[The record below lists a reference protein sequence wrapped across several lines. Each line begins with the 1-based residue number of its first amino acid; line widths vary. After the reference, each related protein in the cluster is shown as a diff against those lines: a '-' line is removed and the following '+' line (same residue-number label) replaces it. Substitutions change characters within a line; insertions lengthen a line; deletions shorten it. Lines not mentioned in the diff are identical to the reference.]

1 MGMAN
6 LELTVEKRTETGKS
20 YARKLRAAGKIPA
33 VVYGSG
39 EPAINV
45 EVSVREAERILSAA
59 GSLVTLAINGDSKP
73 VIVKDILRDP
83 VRGDLMH
90 VDFHAVDLKK
100 ELEISVPIRY
110 VGEEN
115 RGNDGGIVATLLWEV
130 TVSCLPTQI
139 PEAIEVDVSG
149 LTLDDTLTL
158 ADLELPEG
166 VEVVGEPDEAVV
178 RVTLPDL
185 PAAEEGDE
193 EEAEDG
199 AAEAEEP
206 AAEEPSEE

>member
-1 MGMAN
+1 
-6 LELTVEKRTETGKS
+6 
-20 YARKLRAAGKIPA
+20 
-33 VVYGSG
+33 
-39 EPAINV
+39 V

-115 RGNDGGIVATLLWEV
+115 RANDGGIVVTLLWEV

-139 PEAIEVDVSG
+139 PEAIEVDVS
-149 LTLDDTLTL
+149 DS
-158 ADLELPEG
+158 
-166 VEVVGEPDEAVV
+166 
-178 RVTLPDL
+178 
-185 PAAEEGDE
+185 
-193 EEAEDG
+193 
-199 AAEAEEP
+199 
-206 AAEEPSEE
+206 PSMTRSPSPIWNFQKALRLLVNRTKRLSG